1 MPSTELMTALLS
13 RANHGCELCA
23 QAAALQAIAVP
34 PHNEVTVNHGL
45 IVCEICAA
53 QLGVGVAL
61 DGALDEAHW
70 ACLQDSAWSQETP
83 VQVTAYRLLGQIEAP
98 WAAALRA
105 QLYLP
110 EEVLAW
116 ADNLTAAAAGT
127 GPTLDSNGAVLAEGD
142 SVTLIKDLNVKGAG
156 FTAKRGT
163 MVRRIHLTDDRELVE
178 GKVNGTQIVLKTCFL
193 KKSS

>member
-1 MPSTELMTALLS
+1 MPSTEQMTELMT
-13 RANHGCELCA
+13 RANNACELCA
-23 QAAALQAIAVP
+23 QIAGLRAIAVP
-34 PHNEVTVNHGL
+34 PHDEATLSHGL
-45 IVCEICAA
+45 VVCDTRAA
-53 QLGVGVAL
+53 QLAGDVAL
-61 DGALDEAHW
+61 DDTHW
-70 ACLQDSAWSQETP
+70 ACLQDSAWSQEAP
-83 VQVTAYRLLGQIEAP
+83 VQVTAYRLLSQIEAP
-98 WAAALRA
+98 WAAALQA

-116 ADNLTAAAAGT
+116 ADNATSAASGM
-127 GPTLDSNGAVLAEGD
+127 GLTLDSNGAVLAEGD

-163 MVRRIHLTDDRELVE
+163 MVRRIHLTDDPELVE